1 VAGRHRGT
9 PDPEEGRRSTDV
21 PFGSAGTPEQVKHF
35 DTNVSRHSVVA
46 ADKRLFGEY
55 PYDCEPGSKPTIDR
69 STGKRR
75 EQ

>member
-1 VAGRHRGT
+1 MAGRHRRHTDTPNVPTFGEAGT
-9 PDPEEGRRSTDV
+9 PD
-21 PFGSAGTPEQVKHF
+21 QVKHF

-55 PYDCEPGSKPTIDR
+55 PYDMEPGSKPTIDR
-69 STGKRR
+69 STGERR